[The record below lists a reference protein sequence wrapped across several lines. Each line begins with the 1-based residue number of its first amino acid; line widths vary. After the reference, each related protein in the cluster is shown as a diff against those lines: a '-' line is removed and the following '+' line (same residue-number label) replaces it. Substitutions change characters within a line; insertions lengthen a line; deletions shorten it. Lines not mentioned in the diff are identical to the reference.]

1 MTRRRYAPAVA
12 APSIMAEVNRER
24 VLLVGGQR
32 ALVMQLAHP
41 SVAAGVDQHSDFP
54 ARALPRLRRTLDLSL
69 AMIYGSPDEAERAVR
84 AVRAVHDRVRGDAE
98 GAPYRANDPELLQW
112 VNATLVDTTLLV
124 FERFV
129 RPLSAAERGRYYAES
144 VDAAE
149 LFGIPRS
156 AIPPDL
162 RSFRRY
168 IRRMLTDGTL
178 RVTGASRRLVGHVL
192 HPSLPLMFR
201 LPTAASRRITVA
213 LLPEE
218 IRAMFGLRR
227 RWRNQ
232 VTLSVAAA
240 TSRVV
245 LPFVPPVLREFTR
258 ARTAPAGTMGE
269 WPGRSL
275 PERPS
280 NAGTR
285 SSSSTSA
292 SRTNGK
298 RAGSRGPST
307 SLSSRSSTGEPR
319 ASTPTG
325 PW

>member
-1 MTRRRYAPAVA
+1 MAPRPYPPAVA

-41 SVAAGVDQHSDFP
+41 LVAAGVDQHSDFP
-54 ARALPRLRRTLDLSL
+54 AGALARLRRTLDLSL
-69 AMIYGSPDEAERAVR
+69 AMIYGSPDEAEHAVR
-84 AVRAVHDRVRGDAE
+84 AVRAVHDRVKGEAH
-98 GAPYRANDPELLQW
+98 GAPYRADDPELLEW

-129 RPLSAAERGRYYAES
+129 RPLSEAERGRYYAES

-149 LFGIPRS
+149 LFGIPRP
-156 AIPPDL
+156 AMPPDL

-168 IRRMLTDGTL
+168 IGRMLTDGTL
-178 RVTGASRRLVGHVL
+178 RATGASRRLVHDVL
-192 HPSLPLMFR
+192 HPPLSLPLR
-201 LPTAASRRITVA
+201 GPTAVARRITVA

-218 IRAMFGLRR
+218 VRAMFGLRCR
-227 RWRNQ
+227 RRDE
-232 VTLSVAAA
+232 VALAVAAV
-240 TSRVV
+240 TSRVM

-258 ARTAPAGTMGE
+258 ARSAPAGTMEE
-269 WPGRSL
+269 WPERSL
-275 PERPS
+275 PGRPS

-292 SRTNGK
+292 SRTSGK
-298 RAGSRGPST
+298 RGGSRGPST
-307 SLSSRSSTGEPR
+307 SPSSRSSTGGRR

-325 PW
+325 P